1 MPYPE
6 RVSGILYRYSC
17 VEDDMKRFWL
27 CAVLLAFTTTA
38 NAADPFVGTYRLN
51 VAQSKSSDAQP
62 FPLAA
67 TLTIS
72 EDGDNLVLA
81 ISLQNSNGSTLEKT
95 SVPKG
100 GGLLRRVDG
109 GDPRYDTVTV
119 TRPTPTTIDF
129 VRMKDGKEGVRSRY
143 TLGADGRVLTHSLKG
158 THPQGQQV
166 DRVMVLERQ

>member
-1 MPYPE
+1 M
-6 RVSGILYRYSC
+6 RQSLVA
-17 VEDDMKRFWL
+17 V
-27 CAVLLAFTTTA
+27 VLLTVASA
-38 NAADPFVGTYRLN
+38 VNAADPFVGTYRLN

-62 FPLAA
+62 LPLAA

-81 ISLQNSNGSTLEKT
+81 ISLQSGNGSTLEKT
-95 SVPKG
+95 SMPKG

-143 TLGADGRVLTHSLKG
+143 TLGADGRVLTHTLKG

>member
-143 TLGADGRVLTHSLKG
+143 TLGADGRVLTHTLKG

-166 DRVMVLERQ
+166 ARVMVLERQ